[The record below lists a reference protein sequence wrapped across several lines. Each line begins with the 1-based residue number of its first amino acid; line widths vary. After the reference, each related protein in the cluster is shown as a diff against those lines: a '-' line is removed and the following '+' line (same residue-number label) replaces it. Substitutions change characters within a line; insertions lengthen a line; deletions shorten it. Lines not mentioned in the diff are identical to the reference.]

1 MLFASIVKVSL
12 LAAVILVISILFY
25 WIYVFLLN
33 EPIFVETEDV
43 GGSPTEY
50 PLTMVFADGNLVY
63 TRVDNLSEY
72 HGHFQLDTR
81 VLEKLKESIGKV
93 ENFGKTR
100 FQLYNMTDQ
109 GDVAFY
115 IKGAHSTSFWDIY
128 PYYTDYP
135 GATEQY
141 TRIFRDRLKS
151 SGATEVIMLLDLVK
165 DMRPQIKTS
174 DNVWDRLIALKWNNK
189 VPKYQDREFR

>member
-63 TRVDNLSEY
+63 TRVDNLS
-72 HGHFQLDTR
+72 
-81 VLEKLKESIGKV
+81 
-93 ENFGKTR
+93 
-100 FQLYNMTDQ
+100 
-109 GDVAFY
+109 
-115 IKGAHSTSFWDIY
+115 
-128 PYYTDYP
+128 
-135 GATEQY
+135 
-141 TRIFRDRLKS
+141 
-151 SGATEVIMLLDLVK
+151 
-165 DMRPQIKTS
+165 
-174 DNVWDRLIALKWNNK
+174 
-189 VPKYQDREFR
+189 